1 MRVNKFLIWITD
13 IEQYAPLTQI
23 KAALTVGIV
32 FKLIKSLPGYKRL
45 INFASKIICGFNRT
59 RYIAC
64 TRDTPES
71 AR

>member
-32 FKLIKSLPGYKRL
+32 FKLIKSSPGYNKL
-45 INFASKIICGFNRT
+45 INFR
-59 RYIAC
+59 R
-64 TRDTPES
+64 
-71 AR
+71 